1 MMLHGE
7 KNNDEFYGGWL
18 AKKKNILGTS
28 SNLFYTLHL
37 LHIFFGRA
45 MTVAIFQTLMYL
57 LIFDDK
63 R

>member
-7 KNNDEFYGGWL
+7 KNNDEFHGG
-18 AKKKNILGTS
+18 KKIILGTS

-45 MTVAIFQTLMYL
+45 MTVAIFLTLMYL

-63 R
+63 H